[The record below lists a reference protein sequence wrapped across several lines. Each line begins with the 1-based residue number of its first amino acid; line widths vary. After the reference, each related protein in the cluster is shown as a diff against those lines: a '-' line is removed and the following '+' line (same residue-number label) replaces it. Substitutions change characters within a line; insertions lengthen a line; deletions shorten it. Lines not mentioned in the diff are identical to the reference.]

1 MASGRFLFVT
11 WDGGG
16 NTAPTHPLVR
26 DLVARGHNVAILGQ
40 PAQAEAARELGA
52 TFTPLGLP
60 DWTPGK
66 SAEEERDLFLPLL
79 FGPAVGEAVLESIA
93 RNTPDVLVV
102 DCYLT
107 SGLAAA
113 ERSQLPAAAL
123 VHTLYHASFVRRI
136 VGQLWREALPT
147 INTVRARFG
156 LPPAESPMALLEPMH
171 AVFVACPQEFD
182 TTMPDLPANVRY
194 VGAIRDAPPAAERK
208 APWGRTEGPPRVL
221 VAFSTTYQHQEDV
234 LRRVATALAALP
246 VQAIITV
253 GAAIDPGAI
262 APAPNV
268 ALHRYLPHAALLPDC
283 ALVVTHAGFGTVMAV
298 LAHGVPLLC
307 LPMGRDQHENAAR
320 VAACGAGMVLA
331 ADAGVDEMRHA
342 MHELLTQP
350 AYQEAARRMAG
361 MISRQD
367 GRETAVKELEALPGT
382 T

>member
-16 NTAPTHPLVR
+16 NTASTYPLVR
-26 DLVARGHNVAILGQ
+26 GLVARGHKVTILGQ

-52 TFTPLGLP
+52 TFAPLGLP

-66 SAEEERDLFLPLL
+66 SIEEERDVVLPLL
-79 FGPAVGEAVLESIA
+79 FGPTVGEAVLESIA
-93 RNTPDVLVV
+93 RDTPDVLVV

-123 VHTLYHASFVRRI
+123 VHTLYQYFVRRF
-136 VGQLWREALPT
+136 VGQWWGEALPT
-147 INTVRARFG
+147 INTIRAHFG
-156 LPPAESPMALLEPMH
+156 LPPAASPRALMEPMK

-182 TTMPDLPANVRY
+182 AALPDLPANVRY
-194 VGAIRDAPPAAERK
+194 VGAIRDAPPAAERDS
-208 APWGRTEGPPRVL
+208 PWGGGDGRPRVL
-221 VAFSTTYQHQEDV
+221 VAFSTTYQHQEEA
-234 LRRVATALAALP
+234 LHRAATALAALP

-253 GAAIDPGAI
+253 GAALDPGVI

-268 ALHRYLPHAALLPDC
+268 AMHRYLPHAALLPDC
-283 ALVVTHAGFGTVMAV
+283 ALVVTHAGFGTVMAA

-320 VAACGAGMVLA
+320 VAACSAGMVLSA
-331 ADAGVDEMRHA
+331 GAGVDEMRHA

-350 AYQEAARRMAG
+350 AYQDAARRMAV
-361 MISRQD
+361 MIARQD
-367 GRETAVKELEALPGT
+367 GRETAMQELEALPGT